1 MQCLC
6 VTATRDHNVYASF
19 RPSIATKDAETRSKM
34 NTGVTLQTSRN
45 TNKQDINTN
54 FGNPHLTLKEGPKVK
69 SDHTKRFPA
78 HDFLDFGLPF
88 QSSRTNNKRVIST
101 FKFGYPRL
109 TLMEGPRSN
118 PTTAIDSQHMILCTI
133 LV

>member
-1 MQCLC
+1 M
-6 VTATRDHNVYASF
+6 
-19 RPSIATKDAETRSKM
+19 
-34 NTGVTLQTSRN
+34 TLETSRN

-54 FGNPHLTLKEGPKVK
+54 FGNPHLTLKEGSKVK

-78 HDFLDFGLPF
+78 HDFLDFNLPF

>member
-1 MQCLC
+1 M
-6 VTATRDHNVYASF
+6 
-19 RPSIATKDAETRSKM
+19 
-34 NTGVTLQTSRN
+34 TLQTSRN

-69 SDHTKRFPA
+69 SDHTKRLPA

-88 QSSRTNNKRVIST
+88 QSSRTN
-101 FKFGYPRL
+101 KFGYPRL

-118 PTTAIDSQHMILCTI
+118 PTTAIDSQHMISYS
-133 LV
+133 LVYHPKPLGPIISEL

>member
-1 MQCLC
+1 M
-6 VTATRDHNVYASF
+6 
-19 RPSIATKDAETRSKM
+19 
-34 NTGVTLQTSRN
+34 TLQTSRN

-69 SDHTKRFPA
+69 SDHTERFPA

-118 PTTAIDSQHMILCTI
+118 LTTAIDSQHDFVYYPRLTLKEGSKVKSDHTKIPSP
-133 LV
+133 

>member
-1 MQCLC
+1 M
-6 VTATRDHNVYASF
+6 
-19 RPSIATKDAETRSKM
+19 
-34 NTGVTLQTSRN
+34 TLQTSRN
-45 TNKQDINTN
+45 MNKQDINTN

-69 SDHTKRFPA
+69 SDHTERFPA

-118 PTTAIDSQHMILCTI
+118 TTTARFPAHDFVYYPRLTLKEGSKGQI
-133 LV
+133 